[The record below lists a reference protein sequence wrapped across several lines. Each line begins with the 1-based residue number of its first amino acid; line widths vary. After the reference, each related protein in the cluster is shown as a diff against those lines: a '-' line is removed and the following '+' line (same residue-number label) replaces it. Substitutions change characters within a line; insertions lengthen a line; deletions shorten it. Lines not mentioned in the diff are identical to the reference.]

1 RAGDDDQDAGDDE
14 EPGEGPHDRALRPSL
29 SEPTFFDGPCTC
41 SGSTCRRRRSSVRA
55 DFTRARAS
63 SGMIATWPAII
74 WTPQKN
80 AHPGGGPALLGQAS
94 IGRSTAAAQARSA

>member
-1 RAGDDDQDAGDDE
+1 VHLFRLNVAVPSQLLTESGFHARQGIV
-14 EPGEGPHDRALRPSL
+14 GHDRHL
-29 SEPTFFDGPCTC
+29 
-41 SGSTCRRRRSSVRA
+41 
-55 DFTRARAS
+55 
-63 SGMIATWPAII
+63 PAII